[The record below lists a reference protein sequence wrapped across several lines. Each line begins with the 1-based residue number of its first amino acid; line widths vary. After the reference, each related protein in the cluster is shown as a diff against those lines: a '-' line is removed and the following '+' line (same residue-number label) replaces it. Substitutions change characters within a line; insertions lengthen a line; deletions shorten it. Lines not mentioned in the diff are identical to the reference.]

1 MRNTN
6 ALKQEKAKLVAD
18 ARKFDE
24 ECTKENRA
32 MTGEE
37 QEKYQKMVD
46 DIRALDITIKREE
59 ELQAL
64 EMSAAGNEGA
74 GFHRE
79 GAEADPPGQRVF
91 ASLGDQLRAI
101 SRAQTPGGVVDP
113 RLTRAVSDI
122 SGMSE
127 MVDSEGGFLVEKD
140 FIPGLLQ
147 DVYKNTELASRCLKV
162 PIGAGRNG
170 LRYRYID
177 ETSRADGSRAG
188 GVRAYWED
196 EADAP
201 TATNPKFGRAE
212 LSLRDLKALCYATN
226 DLLEDAQALEGLL
239 IPQFSQEMAFKLQDA
254 IVNGDGAG
262 KPLGVLNSNAL
273 VSIDG
278 ESGQTADTIITENIL
293 KMWKSMPAG
302 SRNRAIWLY
311 NQELEDQLELLQVA
325 IGTGGQLM
333 KMFMSTIDGGN
344 TLKGRPAIPIEQCPG
359 PGDAGTIICMDP
371 SQYLLIDKNGVQ
383 ADSSIH
389 VRFIYNE
396 TTFRFIYR
404 VNGQP
409 MRASKITP
417 YKRTSSSFYTS
428 PYVAV
433 ASI

>member
-1 MRNTN
+1 MKNIN
-6 ALKQEKAKLVAD
+6 DLKKQKADLLKQ
-18 ARKFDE
+18 ARAFDD
-24 ECTKENRA
+24 ECTKDSRE

-46 DIRALDITIKREE
+46 DIRALDIIIKREE

-64 EMSAAGNEGA
+64 EMSAEGNRGA
-74 GFHRE
+74 GFRGE
-79 GAEADPPGQRVF
+79 GAEDDPPGERVF

-101 SRAQTPGGVVDP
+101 ARAQTPGGVVDP

-147 DVYKNTELASRCLKV
+147 DVYNNTELASRCLKV

-170 LRYRYID
+170 IRYRYID

-212 LSLRDLKALCYATN
+212 LTLRDLKALCYATD

-239 IPQFSQEMAFKLQDA
+239 IPQFSQEMAFKLQDG

-262 KPLGVLNSNAL
+262 KPLGVLNSDAL

-278 ESGQTADTIITENIL
+278 EDGQTADTIITENIL
-293 KMWKSMPAG
+293 KMWRSMPAG
-302 SRNRAIWLY
+302 SRRRAIWVY

-333 KMFMSTIDGGN
+333 KLFMSTIDGGN
-344 TLKGRPAIPIEQCPG
+344 TLKGRPAIPIEQAAG
-359 PGDAGTIICMDP
+359 PGDAGTIICLDP

-428 PYVAV
+428 PYVTV